1 MAIKLSNMH
10 LDVELQVTAVTVDDD
25 ATMELGALGELAVT
39 VARVLAAGPS
49 CSWIYRGASNH
60 DPRGQTN

>member
-25 ATMELGALGELAVT
+25 ATMGLGALGELAVT

-49 CSWIYRGASNH
+49 
-60 DPRGQTN
+60 